1 MNIALIHYRMMRT
14 AGGLETRL
22 RNYLREFT
30 ARGHEVTLLMAQPRD
45 LEIPEGV
52 RLQRLPRGPV
62 PKSLQPMVFNAALG
76 GWMRRNQYDLSFSL
90 GRTSHQNLV
99 LNPGNH
105 LGYLKAE
112 DRSAGSLSDWAQI
125 RLDRMAYENSDIVLA
140 ASEMMKEETCELYG
154 ISPEKIQVLLPPTDL
169 GKFRPMPE
177 QREAFRQQFG
187 LAPDE
192 IACAFVSAS
201 HGRKGMDLLIE
212 VFKALQGTKFRLL
225 VAGNPLPAL
234 ASVLDNITWVGHLAN
249 TEELYNASDLS
260 LLPAKYEPFGQV
272 VTESI
277 LCGAPAF
284 VSDRVG
290 AGRYLNTDEGKV
302 LPWDDPEAW
311 IEAIR
316 GFAPTVSPVGKGFAS
331 RHGLGIGD
339 HVGRILGLREE
350 K

>member
-45 LEIPEGV
+45 LKIPEGV
-52 RLQRLPRGPV
+52 TLQRLPRGPL
-62 PKSLQPMVFNAALG
+62 PKPLQPMVFNAALG

-105 LGYLKAE
+105 LGYLRAE
-112 DRSAGSLSDWAQI
+112 GRAAGSLSDWAQI
-125 RLDRMAYENSDIVLA
+125 RLDRQAYENSTFVLA
-140 ASEMMKEETCELYG
+140 ASEMMKQETCELYD
-154 ISPEKIQVLLPPTDL
+154 IASEKVKILLPPVDVE
-169 GKFRPMPE
+169 KFKPMPE
-177 QREAFRQQFG
+177 QREAFRQHFG
-187 LAPDE
+187 IAPDE

-234 ASVLDNITWVGHLAN
+234 ATALDNITWLGHLSN
-249 TEELYNASDLS
+249 TEELYNACDLS
-260 LLPAKYEPFGQV
+260 LLPARYEPFGQV

-277 LCGAPAF
+277 LCGTPAF

-290 AGRYLNTDEGKV
+290 AGYYLNEGEGKI
-302 LPWDDPEAW
+302 LPWNEPEAW
-311 IEAIR
+311 ISALQDFEK
-316 GFAPTVSPVGKGFAS
+316 PVELIGQDFAS
-331 RHGLGIGD
+331 RHGLGIED
-339 HVGRILGLREE
+339 HVGRILGMRT
-350 K
+350 

>member
-1 MNIALIHYRMMRT
+1 MKIALIHYRMMRT

-52 RLQRLPRGPV
+52 RLQRLPRGPL

-105 LGYLKAE
+105 LGYLNAE
-112 DRSAGSLSDWAQI
+112 GRSSGSLSDWAQI
-125 RLDRMAYENSDIVLA
+125 RLDRKAYENSDYVLA
-140 ASEMMKEETCELYG
+140 ASEMMKQETCDLYR
-154 ISPEKIQVLLPPTDL
+154 IAPEKVKILLPPVDV

-177 QREAFRQQFG
+177 KRETLREKFG
-187 LAPDE
+187 IAPDE
-192 IACAFVSAS
+192 ISCAFVSAS
-201 HGRKGMDLLIE
+201 HGRKGMDLLIQ
-212 VFKALQGTKFRLL
+212 VFKALQGKKVRLL
-225 VAGNPLPAL
+225 VAGNPLPVL
-234 ASVLDNITWVGHLAN
+234 ASALDNITWVGHLSN
-249 TEELYNASDLS
+249 TEDLYNACDLS

-277 LCGAPAF
+277 LCGTPAYI
-284 VSDRVG
+284 SDRVG
-290 AGRYLNTDEGKV
+290 AGHYLSEAEGKI
-302 LPWDDPEAW
+302 LPWNDPGAW
-311 IEAIR
+311 IEALQDFEKPIELI
-316 GFAPTVSPVGKGFAS
+316 GQDFAS
-331 RHGLGIGD
+331 RHGLGIKD
-339 HVGRILGLREE
+339 HVGKILGMG

>member
-1 MNIALIHYRMMRT
+1 
-14 AGGLETRL
+14 
-22 RNYLREFT
+22 
-30 ARGHEVTLLMAQPRD
+30 MAQPRD

-52 RLQRLPRGPV
+52 TLRRLPRGPL
-62 PKSLQPMVFNAALG
+62 PKSLQPMMFNAALG

-90 GRTSHQNLV
+90 GRTSHQQLV

-112 DRSAGSLSDWAQI
+112 GRSPGSLSDWAQI
-125 RLDRMAYENSDIVLA
+125 RLDRMAYEQSHTVLA
-140 ASEMMKEETCELYG
+140 ASEMMKQETCELYG
-154 ISPEKIQVLLPPTDL
+154 ISPEKVSILLPPVEVGT
-169 GKFRPMPE
+169 FRPIPE
-177 QREAFRQQFG
+177 QREVFRQRFG
-187 LAPDE
+187 IASDE

-234 ASVLDNITWVGHLAN
+234 ASSLDNITWVGHLTN
-249 TEELYNASDLS
+249 TEELYNACDLS

-277 LCGAPAF
+277 LCGRPAF

-290 AGRYLNTDEGKV
+290 AGYYLNESEGKI
-302 LPWDDPEAW
+302 LPWNDPEAW

-316 GFAPTVSPVGKGFAS
+316 AFTPPVSPIGRDFAS
-331 RHGLGIGD
+331 RHGLALED
-339 HVGRILGLREE
+339 HVGKILELGAVR
-350 K
+350 

>member
-1 MNIALIHYRMMRT
+1 MKIALIHYRMMRT

-30 ARGHEVTLLMAQPRD
+30 SLGHEVTLLMAQPRD

-52 RLQRLPRGPV
+52 TLQRLPRGPL

-76 GWMRRNQYDLSFSL
+76 GWMRRHQYDLSFSL

-112 DRSAGSLSDWAQI
+112 GRSPGSLSDWAQI
-125 RLDRMAYENSDIVLA
+125 RLDRQAYQNSDYVLA
-140 ASEMMKEETCELYG
+140 ASEMMKQETCDLYG
-154 ISPEKIQVLLPPTDL
+154 IAPEKVKILLPPADVE
-169 GKFRPMPE
+169 KFRPMPE
-177 QREAFRQQFG
+177 KQEVLRQQFG
-187 LAPDE
+187 IAPDE

-201 HGRKGMDLLIE
+201 HGRKGMDLLVE

-234 ASVLDNITWVGHLAN
+234 ASGLDNVAWVGHLSN
-249 TEELYNASDLS
+249 TEELYNACDLS

-277 LCGAPAF
+277 LCGIPAF

-290 AGRYLNTDEGKV
+290 AGHYLHEAEGKI
-302 LPWDDPEAW
+302 LPWDDCEAW

-316 GFAPTVSPVGKGFAS
+316 EFTPPGSPIGGDFAS
-331 RHGLGIGD
+331 RYGLALAD
-339 HVGRILGLREE
+339 HVGKILGMG
-350 K
+350 